1 MKIQDSSFDQLAN
14 VIQDIEVQLP
24 ENLGHLEGGGHG
36 GVAGGSFRL
45 VGRELKIQLSKF
57 FRTIKG
63 FDVSNDARKF
73 VTPLALRVSIA
84 ARRSI
89 QNWMHG
95 ILLLAIKVFL

>member
-1 MKIQDSSFDQLAN
+1 MLVF
-14 VIQDIEVQLP
+14 LP

-36 GVAGGSFRL
+36 DVAGGSFRL

-73 VTPLALRVSIA
+73 VTPLAPKISIA
-84 ARRSI
+84 ARRTV
-89 QNWMHG
+89 QNWTDG
-95 ILLLAIKVFL
+95 ILHEAIKVFL